1 MQLTDVTK
9 NERGYG
15 LGLCPLPAGR
25 NPDWLLT
32 IHDFTRSLG
41 KTAGSGSGRLAVVQP
56 RPVLSLVA
64 NFIWFWEGPY
74 NGPCGLSY
82 FTRVE

>member
-1 MQLTDVTK
+1 MVLVFARSQQGGTRT
-9 NERGYG
+9 GYSRYTTLHG
-15 LGLCPLPAGR
+15 
-25 NPDWLLT
+25 
-32 IHDFTRSLG
+32 SLG

-82 FTRVE
+82 FTTSSRVGILAARD